1 MSFFKVVNS
10 PIRFKLFLM
19 YKLPIAFLSGV
30 KLIQANTMSSLVTI
44 RYKWLTQ
51 NPFKSIYFASLSMAA
66 EMCSGILALVFVKD
80 SKKKISMLVTKIEAE
95 YFKKA
100 TGVISFTCVEGNEI
114 KKTIEKTIETGEA
127 TTIRVLSK
135 GTNTNGELIANFYF
149 TWSFKAK

>member
-1 MSFFKVVNS
+1 M
-10 PIRFKLFLM
+10 L

-66 EMCSGILALVFVKD
+66 EMCSGILAIAFVKD
-80 SKKKISMLVTKIEAE
+80 SKKKISMLVTKMEAE

-100 TGVISFTCVEGNEI
+100 VGVISFTCVEGNAI
-114 KKTIEKTIETGEA
+114 KKAVEKTIETGEA
-127 TTIRVLSK
+127 CSIRVLSK
-135 GTNTNGELIANFYF
+135 GTNTQGELVANFYF
-149 TWSFKAK
+149 TWSFKKKG